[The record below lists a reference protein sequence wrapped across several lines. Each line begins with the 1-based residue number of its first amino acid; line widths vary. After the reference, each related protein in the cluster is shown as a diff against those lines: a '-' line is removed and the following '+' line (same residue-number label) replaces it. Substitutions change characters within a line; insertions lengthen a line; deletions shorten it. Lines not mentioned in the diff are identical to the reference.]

1 MNLQQLRVFIN
12 ESARKHPHLKSEMH
26 DLYWLCVSEIEEGG
40 SPDHEIQLCFN
51 DIEQLIEQES
61 V

>member
-26 DLYWLCVSEIEEGG
+26 DLYWLCVSEIEEG
-40 SPDHEIQLCFN
+40 EIGRAH
-51 DIEQLIEQES
+51 